1 MKIEYDYEKMAKEFF
16 GWKEFYKNNHIPWSD
31 SKIKSYLFRYYHP
44 PLELTFN
51 TEGFQK
57 FEKNLDE
64 AIKNSNVQSPFGD

>member
-1 MKIEYDYEKMAKEFF
+1 MTFDYDYTKLAKEFF
-16 GWKEFYKNNHIPWSD
+16 GWKEFDRLNNIHRSD
-31 SKIKSYLFRYYHP
+31 SKIKSYLFLHFHP
-44 PLELTFN
+44 FLGLTFN